1 MTIVVLTGPP
11 GAGKGTQAKVLAER
25 LGIPAIS
32 TGDIFR
38 AGVADGTELGA
49 RVKQYLD
56 SGEYVPDELTNEMV
70 RERLSADDIRKG
82 FVLDGYP
89 RTLEQVGVL
98 DDLLAEHHQV
108 VDGVV
113 VLEVGNDELVQRLLA
128 RAAAQH
134 RSDDTEEVIRHRLDV
149 YEGRT
154 LPVLDAYRA
163 RNLVIPVDGSGE
175 VTEVNERILQAAA
188 LLS

>member
-1 MTIVVLTGPP
+1 MTIVVLMGPP
-11 GAGKGTQAKVLAER
+11 GAGKGTQAKVLAGR
-25 LGIPAIS
+25 LGVPTIS

-49 RVKQYLD
+49 RVRPYLD

-70 RERLSADDIRKG
+70 RERLSAEDTREG

-98 DDLLAEHHQV
+98 DNLLAEQHHPLSAA
-108 VDGVV
+108 V
-113 VLEVGNDELVQRLLA
+113 VLEVEPDELVQRLLA
-128 RAAAQH
+128 RAAAQQ
-134 RSDDTEEVIRHRLDV
+134 RTDDTEDVIRHRLQL
-149 YEGRT
+149 YSART
-154 LPVLDAYRA
+154 LPVLDAYRD
-163 RNLVIPVDGSGE
+163 RNLVLPVDGSGE
-175 VTEVNERILQAAA
+175 VHEVNARILAAAA

>member
-25 LGIPAIS
+25 LGVPAIS

-38 AGVADGTELGA
+38 AGVADGTELGK

-70 RERLSADDIRKG
+70 RERLSADDTHQG

-98 DDLLAEHHQV
+98 DDLLAEQGHAL
-108 VDGVV
+108 DGAV
-113 VLEVGNDELVQRLLA
+113 VLEVGTDELVQRLLA

-134 RSDDTEEVIRHRLDV
+134 RSDDTEEVIRHRLEL
-149 YEGRT
+149 YTART
-154 LPVLDAYRA
+154 LPVLDAYRT
-163 RNLVIPVDGSGE
+163 RDLVIPVDGSGE
-175 VTEVNERILQAAA
+175 VTEVNQRIIAAAA

>member
-1 MTIVVLTGPP
+1 MAIVVLTGPP
-11 GAGKGTQAKVLAER
+11 GAGKGTQAKVLADR
-25 LGIPAIS
+25 LGVPAIS

-56 SGEYVPDELTNEMV
+56 SGEYVPDDLTNEMV
-70 RERLSADDIRKG
+70 GERLSRDDTREG

-98 DDLLAEHHQV
+98 DDLLAEHHHPL
-108 VDGVV
+108 DGAV
-113 VLEVGNDELVQRLLA
+113 VLEVGPDELVQRLLA

-134 RSDDTEEVIRHRLDV
+134 RSDDTEEVIRHRLQL
-149 YEGRT
+149 YAART
-154 LPVLDAYRA
+154 LPVLDAYRT

-175 VTEVNERILQAAA
+175 VTEVNQRIIAAAA